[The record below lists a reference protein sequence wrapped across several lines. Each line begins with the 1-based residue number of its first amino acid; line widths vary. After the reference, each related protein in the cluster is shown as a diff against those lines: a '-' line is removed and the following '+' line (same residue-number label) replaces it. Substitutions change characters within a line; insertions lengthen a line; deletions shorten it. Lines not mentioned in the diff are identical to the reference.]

1 MTIITIII
9 VQNYIN
15 GKINYLI
22 KNMTLS
28 MDNNY

>member
-22 KNMTLS
+22 KDMTLS